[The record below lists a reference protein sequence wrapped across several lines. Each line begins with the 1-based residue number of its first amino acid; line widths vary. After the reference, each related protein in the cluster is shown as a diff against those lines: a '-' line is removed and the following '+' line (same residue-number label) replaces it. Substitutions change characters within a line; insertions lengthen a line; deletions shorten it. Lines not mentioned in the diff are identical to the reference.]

1 MMATASDMVCDLR
14 RDHRRPPAEPLDVD
28 AVGDLE
34 DVRHVVADQD
44 DRQAPVADVAD
55 QLQHPVALLD
65 AQRGRRLVEDDDLAA
80 ERRRA
85 RHRDGLAL
93 PAGQALHGLA
103 DVLQRADAQLAHVPR
118 GLGLHVLACRA
129 SGTPSRGR
137 RACAPRG
144 RGTGCRRCP
153 GPGATARVW
162 YTVSMP
168 AGRASIGLL
177 KCTGL
182 AVEPDLALV
191 RDQRAAQGLDQAG
204 LARAVVADDREDL
217 AGVELE
223 VAAGDRGDL
232 AVALDQALGLQH
244 RLAGG
249 LPRVCSLS
257 NEGLLMPSPSGS
269 TGRGRRR

>member
-14 RDHRRPPAEPLDVD
+14 RDHRRAPAEPLDVD

-44 DRQAPVADVAD
+44 DREAPVADVAD

-65 AQRGRRLVEDDDLAA
+65 AQRGGGLVEDDDLAA
-80 ERRRA
+80 ERRRP

-93 PAGQALHGLA
+93 PTGQALHGLP
-103 DVLQRADAQLAHVPR
+103 DVLQRAYAQLAHVPG
-118 GLGLHVLACRA
+118 GLGLHVLLVEHPEHGAEDAGLAFLAAEEQVVGDVQARRHGQRLVHGLDARLAGVHRA
-129 SGTPSRGR
+129 LE
-137 RACAPRG
+137 
-144 RGTGCRRCP
+144 
-153 GPGATARVW
+153 VHD
-162 YTVSMP
+162 
-168 AGRASIGLL
+168 
-177 KCTGL
+177 L
-182 AVEPDLALV
+182 AVEQDLARV

-249 LPRVCSLS
+249 LAGCGSLS
-257 NEGLLMPSPSGS
+257 NDGLLMPSPSGS